1 MKKLFIIL
9 ISALIL
15 LSTTACGGSSMIT
28 TISTVVPEYKNDE
41 FSDLSKYLIE
51 NKLINE
57 EAVVIEYSYI
67 EADEGYRFS
76 SKNFGNVEIYYFSNK
91 TSDYYKQAET
101 GSIELYGTT
110 HKTAISGDGNFV
122 LIYSSDIDTSKL
134 SKINLLDTFK
144 AYPKDITSEDSS
156 SK

>member
-1 MKKLFIIL
+1 MLLYMSVLNSYIFAGIAQEAERILGKDEVGSSNLPISSKVPNALSVRNFTYYIFNGYLYIFNFERIKSMKKLLVLL

-15 LSTTACGGSSMIT
+15 LSTTACGGSNMIT

-67 EADEGYRFS
+67 EADEG
-76 SKNFGNVEIYYFSNK
+76 
-91 TSDYYKQAET
+91 
-101 GSIELYGTT
+101 
-110 HKTAISGDGNFV
+110 
-122 LIYSSDIDTSKL
+122 
-134 SKINLLDTFK
+134 
-144 AYPKDITSEDSS
+144 
-156 SK
+156 